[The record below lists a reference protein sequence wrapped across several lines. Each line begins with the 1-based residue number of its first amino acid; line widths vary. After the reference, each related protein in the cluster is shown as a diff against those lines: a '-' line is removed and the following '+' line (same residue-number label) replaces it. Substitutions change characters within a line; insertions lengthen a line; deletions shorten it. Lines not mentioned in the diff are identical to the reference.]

1 LALEKVTLV
10 RRKIDVPQAKPTL
23 PSTGIS
29 SSSCRKERKTW
40 EKDYA
45 NKEGKAFEGDQEK

>member
-23 PSTGIS
+23 PSRGIS